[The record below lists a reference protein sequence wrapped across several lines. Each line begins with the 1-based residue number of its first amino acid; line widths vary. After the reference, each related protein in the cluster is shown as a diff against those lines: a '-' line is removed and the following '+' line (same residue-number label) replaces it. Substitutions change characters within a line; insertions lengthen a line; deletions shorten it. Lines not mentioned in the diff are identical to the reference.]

1 MKNTKKYMYQPGD
14 IVIVRKDL
22 DKYKSYKMFTGPY
35 KDMTWGI
42 HPDMCLMRGQAVH
55 ISGIYKYGAYLISET
70 DEFVWTDE
78 MFSGLAYNECCCNSL
93 L

>member
-1 MKNTKKYMYQPGD
+1 
-14 IVIVRKDL
+14 
-22 DKYKSYKMFTGPY
+22 
-35 KDMTWGI
+35 
-42 HPDMCLMRGQAVH
+42 MRGQAVH
-55 ISGIYKYGAYLISET
+55 ISGIHEYGAYLISET

>member
-22 DKYKSYKMFTGPY
+22 DKYKSYKMFAGPY
-35 KDMTWGI
+35 KDKTWGI
-42 HPDMCLMRGQAVH
+42 HTDMCLMRGQAVH
-55 ISGIYKYGAYLISET
+55 ISGIHEYGAYLISET